1 MKIYSLLLV
10 KNEEDIIISNLRAA
24 AQWSDK
30 LIVMDNGS
38 TDNTWQIVQDLAK
51 EYPQIIPF
59 AQDSQPF
66 RIGLRALM
74 FNAFKHEMTKDDWWC
89 IRLDADEFFV
99 ENPRDFLQKIP
110 HRYKQVWK
118 ESIDYQLTEEDIE
131 EFEFVGD
138 FEQDKSKIAYYNKQT
153 WSEIRFLRYSP
164 KHTWDIESR
173 SPVPRGLVYPK
184 KIRTTHYQFRS
195 PQQLQTRFFVRQQAK
210 ANNCN
215 SFRHEKGEDYTFYLK
230 KRADLYK
237 DTGSGQYPT
246 EGSRNKHIKKRNII
260 FKYILTWIGYY

>member
-10 KNEEDIIISNLRAA
+10 KNEEDIIVSNLRAA

-89 IRLDADEFFV
+89 IRLDADEFLWRIQEIFWQLFPKDT
-99 ENPRDFLQKIP
+99 NK
-110 HRYKQVWK
+110 YAKQVL
-118 ESIDYQLTEEDIE
+118 I
-131 EFEFVGD
+131 
-138 FEQDKSKIAYYNKQT
+138 IALHMKM
-153 WSEIRFLRYSP
+153 
-164 KHTWDIESR
+164 
-173 SPVPRGLVYPK
+173 
-184 KIRTTHYQFRS
+184 
-195 PQQLQTRFFVRQQAK
+195 
-210 ANNCN
+210 
-215 SFRHEKGEDYTFYLK
+215 
-230 KRADLYK
+230 
-237 DTGSGQYPT
+237 
-246 EGSRNKHIKKRNII
+246 
-260 FKYILTWIGYY
+260 